1 MTQAVTVLEEVPG
14 RKLARFSWRARTAAL
29 GLGLLTSAA
38 SASPLGGQDRAATDQ
53 SVAAS
58 LMAVGLPS
66 PAGPVWV
73 SRDSALTASGTRFE
87 VGWGRAGHPSLAP
100 SRETVTLGVRGEGVE
115 HDWGAVGGV
124 AGYGGARVGIEA
136 DDGALRSLSA
146 FELYAGVRSYG
157 FVRRPWLPDFGM
169 DIAVGRGGYGS
180 GSGSRSSIGMRFP
193 IEFVARAGGARLTVF
208 GVPSIAWG
216 TIRTV
221 ECHTTGE
228 DSEDDC
234 TWIFHTD
241 LAFGRP
247 RHLMAGGVS
256 IAAEHIGLALSAGVQ
271 HLSAPGEVGRYWIGT
286 SWTP

>member
-1 MTQAVTVLEEVPG
+1 MADDPTRLMANE
-14 RKLARFSWRARTAAL
+14 RSSRTTW
-29 GLGLLTSAA
+29 GGWTGLLLWAPVF
-38 SASPLGGQDRAATDQ
+38 ASPLGGQDRAATDQ

-87 VGWGRAGHPSLAP
+87 VGWGRTARVSAGG
-100 SRETVTLGVRGEGVE
+100 SRETVTLGLRGEGVE

-124 AGYGGARVGIEA
+124 AGYGGARIGVEA
-136 DDGALRSLSA
+136 RDGALRTLSA

-169 DIAVGRGGYGS
+169 DLAVGRGGYGS
-180 GSGSRSSIGMRFP
+180 GSRSSVGVRFP
-193 IEFVARAGGARLTVF
+193 IEFVARGHGARVTLF
-208 GVPSIAWG
+208 GAPSIAWG

-221 ECHTTGE
+221 ECHTTGDEAE
-228 DSEDDC
+228 DSC
-234 TWIFHTD
+234 TWIFDTD

-247 RHLMAGGVS
+247 RHLMAGGLS
-256 IAAEHIGLALSAGVQ
+256 LAAERIRLALSIGVQ